1 MTTQPCPL
9 CFVHINDDEID
20 AHVNACLDTAND
32 DGVVGVADS
41 TDGPSA
47 DELLA
52 IALQEE
58 ENQHTVSSSSDS
70 KATPTRCV
78 VCNEA
83 VSDSSTLFIIDEC
96 FHKTHRFCAASFVR
110 SRIAAAVHV
119 TCPVAGCA
127 TQLSVRDLK
136 QLVADSAP
144 SSSASSRRVRHDAT
158 QRLMAELELIAKA
171 DPQTN
176 GFSVE
181 PIDDDLFHWEIRF
194 FGFDSTEPLA
204 HDLARVRD
212 HCVTLEATFPPD
224 FPFAPPFIRV
234 IRPRFHYRSGHI
246 TLGGSCCMEL
256 LTRSGWSACNTIEAV
271 LISIRTNL
279 IVGGA
284 RVDHKKPDY
293 TLAEAR
299 EAFDRMVQTHG
310 W

>member
-1 MTTQPCPL
+1 MTTQCPI
-9 CFVHINDDEID
+9 CFTVVNCDEID
-20 AHVNACLDTAND
+20 SHVNACLDAGD
-32 DGVVGVADS
+32 EGHADPNLPN
-41 TDGPSA
+41 T

-52 IALQEE
+52 IALQAEE
-58 ENQHTVSSSSDS
+58 DQQSSSSRDAA
-70 KATPTRCV
+70 ATAPVCV
-78 VCNEA
+78 VCNEPVA
-83 VSDSSTLFIIDEC
+83 DASTLFIIDEC

-110 SRIAAAVHV
+110 SRIANAVHV
-119 TCPVAGCA
+119 TCPVAGCL

-136 QLVADSAP
+136 QLVDDLSA
-144 SSSASSRRVRHDAT
+144 SSASSSLAPSRHVRHDAT
-158 QRLMAELELIAKA
+158 QRLMAELEHIAKA
-171 DPQTN
+171 DPKTN

-181 PIDDDLFHWEIRF
+181 PIDDNLFHWQIRF

-204 HDLARVRD
+204 HDLAHVRD

-279 IVGGA
+279 LVGGA
-284 RVDHKKPDY
+284 RVDARKPDY
-293 TLAEAR
+293 TLAEAQ
-299 EAFDRMVQTHG
+299 EAFNRMVQVHG
-310 W
+310 WH